1 MKSVLLW
8 PSLLR
13 NFSPSK
19 FYHNKSGMQVLSK
32 GGYDDGEQAWL
43 QCAGTTSMKILYW
56 LKRYN
61 LQTDWSESTK
71 MAQSRVQG

>member
-1 MKSVLLW
+1 
-8 PSLLR
+8 
-13 NFSPSK
+13 
-19 FYHNKSGMQVLSK
+19 MQVLSK

-61 LQTDWSESTK
+61 LQTDWPSHECKDKAALFNDNITLLCFKTK
-71 MAQSRVQG
+71 RSPFL